1 MGKLSNGVI
10 EPHICAMPDE
20 ILLEIAR
27 WLTEERDVLH
37 WTKSSKRISRVGNER
52 LIKLN
57 AASSSSGLRWA
68 IINDDLPLFELMLKN
83 GPPDLPNRIFDHK
96 TRLRTT
102 RNDDDKINI
111 TAANPLNTAVA
122 YGRIQFVKRLLQ
134 AGADKESAPFYEQP
148 GSTRIQ
154 TWLTCKD
161 ARPIAW
167 ALAPGRQRP
176 CSDMIEV
183 LLDHA
188 VNIDVHAPSLEHFA
202 HLRERASNLAPAGND
217 HVLGTIVRRRLG
229 FRSPLER
236 ALCSNHVSEKLLH
249 RLLQAHRPRPIAL
262 DSESEED
269 YKESLK
275 SFFRN
280 NAHPGGGR
288 RLKIRSKR
296 GLEKLQV
303 LLAFGVEHQDASSTV
318 ESLKYIIGRFVPGTH
333 LLRCVRL
340 YLQYIRQ
347 RDPTGGLLNQR
358 GDEGPN
364 AFASALFGLTSC
376 ILDRDDESWSAW
388 SPKRG
393 YEKLFTMLL
402 AAGACPNGGA
412 AQGRDTPLGI
422 ICGERSLWVG
432 SDLGA
437 HFTRF
442 FLDHNA
448 RVDCRDCYGW
458 IPLEWAASMLV
469 ADAVSLLLLRGGSHH
484 VNFQSP
490 STGRT
495 PLMHA
500 CTIIDNDNEPGDDSS
515 RIEVIQL
522 LLRHGANPNLPDNS
536 GRTALHHLCDSSK
549 CHFPPVGSIFHSVF
563 NLLLDAGADG
573 LRRDDIGRSPL
584 DVCQHRSILLPDK
597 LLDKIFKNKSGIKES
612 KPT

>member
-27 WLTEERDVLH
+27 WLTEEQDVLN
-37 WTKSSKRISRVGNER
+37 WTKSSKRIFGVGNER
-52 LIKLN
+52 LIRLS
-57 AASSSSGLRWA
+57 AAGSGSGLRWA
-68 IINDDLPLFELMLKN
+68 IVNDDLPLFEVMLKN
-83 GPPDLPNRIFDHK
+83 GPPNLPNRIFDYK
-96 TRLRTT
+96 TRLKTT
-102 RNDDDKINI
+102 RKDDDKINI

-122 YGRIQFVKRLLQ
+122 YGRTQFVRRLLQ
-134 AGADKESAPFYEQP
+134 AGADKESAPISENP
-148 GSTRIQ
+148 GLTRIP
-154 TWLTCKD
+154 TWLAFRD
-161 ARPIAW
+161 ARAIAW
-167 ALAPGRQRP
+167 ALAPGKQRP
-176 CSDMIEV
+176 CSDIIEV
-183 LLDHA
+183 LLDHD
-188 VNIDVHAPSLEHFA
+188 VNIDVHAPSLEHFV
-202 HLRERASNLAPAGND
+202 HLREWASNLAPADND
-217 HVLGTIVRRRLG
+217 HVLGALVRRRLG

-236 ALCSNHVSEKLLH
+236 ALCSNHVSEQLLH
-249 RLLQAHRPRPIAL
+249 RLLQAHRPGPRAL

-275 SFFRN
+275 SFFRD
-280 NAHPGGGR
+280 NACPGGGR

-303 LLAFGVEHQDASSTV
+303 LLAFGAEHQDASSTV
-318 ESLKYIIGRFVPGTH
+318 ESLKYILGRFVPGTH
-333 LLRCVRL
+333 LLSCVRL

-358 GDEGPN
+358 GVEGPN
-364 AFASALFGLTSC
+364 AFASALFCLISC
-376 ILDRDDESWSAW
+376 IIDRDDESWCAW
-388 SPKRG
+388 NPKEG
-393 YEKLFTMLL
+393 YEELFTMLL

-412 AQGRDTPLGI
+412 AQGRHTPLGI
-422 ICGERSLWVG
+422 ICGERRLWVG

-448 RVDCRDCYGW
+448 RVDCGDCYGW

-484 VNFQSP
+484 VNFRSP
-490 STGRT
+490 SAGRT

-500 CTIIDNDNEPGDDSS
+500 CTIIDHGNKPGDYPS

-536 GRTALHHLCDSSK
+536 GRTALHYLCDSSK
-549 CHFPPVGSIFHSVF
+549 VHFQPLRSILHLVW

-573 LRRDDIGRSPL
+573 LHRDNIGRSPL
-584 DVCQHRSILLPDK
+584 DVCQHQGILLPDK
-597 LLDKIFKNKSGIKES
+597 LLDKIFKNKSAIEES